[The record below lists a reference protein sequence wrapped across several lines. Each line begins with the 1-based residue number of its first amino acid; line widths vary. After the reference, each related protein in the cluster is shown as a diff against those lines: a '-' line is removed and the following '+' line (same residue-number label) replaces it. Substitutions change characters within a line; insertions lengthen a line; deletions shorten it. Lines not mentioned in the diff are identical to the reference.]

1 MRQFINHKSKFW
13 LFLPLLFV
21 TVTLSAKVKYF
32 IIPDKPADYVI
43 NEYKLPTAELY
54 GVNEHV
60 ELFCLTFPVLKSQKQ
75 NVENPHTDCNLVLLS
90 VLPDLE
96 TNSDWTE
103 INIDSLKSDII
114 TDSNLKRLFNLNTFS
129 EFDQKY
135 GAKTKYFDEYQ
146 VIKKRGNKYFTSK
159 HCLIQ
164 FFAIRNRPSVFQNIF
179 GTINIE
185 QEPIS
190 IIEMEQLFKKRY
202 PQSKFPVY
210 TIGDTPYDY
219 NSFDFLRDRKEYLSK
234 VIKLKNRDVAYQ
246 FWTYTDWHE
255 YSQNYEFERGID
267 RFVYVPGK
275 GIVGGSF
282 DFYFYFNRKK
292 LPIKY
297 ADFMNNIKEEK
308 IMLAEGQK
316 T

>member
-21 TVTLSAKVKYF
+21 TLSLSAKVKYF
-32 IIPDKPADYVI
+32 IIPEKPADYLI

-54 GVNEHV
+54 GVEEHV
-60 ELFCLTFPVLKSQKQ
+60 ELFCLTFPMLKSQKQ
-75 NVENPHTDCNLVLLS
+75 NVKNPHVDCNLVLLS

-96 TNSDWTE
+96 TNSNWTE
-103 INIDSLKSDII
+103 INIDSVKSDII

-146 VIKKRGNKYFTSK
+146 VIKKRGNKYFASR
-159 HCLIQ
+159 HCLVQ
-164 FFAIRNRPSVFQNIF
+164 FFAVRNRPSVFQNSF

-185 QEPIS
+185 QEPIK
-190 IIEMEQLFKKRY
+190 IIEMEQIFKKRY

-234 VIKLKNRDVAYQ
+234 VIKLKNNDIAYQ

-255 YSQNYEFERGID
+255 HDDIYEIDRGID
-267 RFVYVPGK
+267 RFVYLPGR

-282 DFYFYFNRKK
+282 DFYFYFNKKK

-297 ADFMNNIKEEK
+297 TDFMNNIKEEK
-308 IMLAEGQK
+308 VMLAEGL
-316 T
+316 